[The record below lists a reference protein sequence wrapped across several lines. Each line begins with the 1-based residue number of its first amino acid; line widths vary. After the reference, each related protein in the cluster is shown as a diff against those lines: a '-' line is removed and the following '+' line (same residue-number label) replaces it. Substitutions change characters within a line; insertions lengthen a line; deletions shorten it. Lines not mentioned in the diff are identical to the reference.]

1 MTAKLTLK
9 VDEKV
14 IAKAKTY
21 AKKKNTSLSKLVES
35 YLQFLVSKEHAEPD
49 DVTPL
54 VKSLS
59 GVLSASELR
68 HYEESYKKHIVK
80 KYGR

>member
-1 MTAKLTLK
+1 MTTKLTLK
-9 VDEKV
+9 VDETV
-14 IAKAKTY
+14 IAEAKIY
-21 AKKKNTSLSKLVES
+21 AKKNNTSLSKLVES
-35 YLQFLVSKEHAEPD
+35 YLQFLVSKEPAEPD

-59 GVLSASELR
+59 GVLSVTELR
-68 HYEESYKKHIVK
+68 DYEDRYKKHLVK